1 MTDQALDDLARRVIL
16 DAARLEYGDWIDELP
31 EQDFSPEFETKMKK
45 LVRRANHPIRYR
57 VVQTAACILL
67 AALLSGCTALAISPE
82 AREAFVGWVRD
93 VYETWFVYHYT
104 GEEQPTPENMVYVP
118 TWVPEGYEE
127 IAAPQVGTFVRTQ
140 YENGEKDL
148 LTVSYLKGT
157 ETSSLNVEWEG
168 AVVQQTSVGRLLA
181 DLYLNP
187 DNGPNILVWTDM
199 KKDAAFWITAP
210 LPEEELVRV
219 AESIQESGPM
229 PKRYCISLLPMNY
242 GAYVDVS
249 ATEEYGYSELIFE
262 NEQGFFITFGYSN
275 DPADAPSPSEE
286 ATPIYVGNRAG
297 ALYSAPEDGR
307 DKTLLWAEE
316 DGTVLWVQAP
326 LPDEDLLL
334 VAENVVVQ
342 LNGFTDLIESQ
353 PFNTEAPLLER
364 VEQAL
369 TDSFVAQVEDRAR
382 QDAQTGNYMSE
393 EFNEL
398 WQNQQTQYVSP
409 ERDDAIARVSALA
422 DALRQEDRQSSE
434 NIVSL
439 FGPFYTAR
447 IRVNKID
454 DEAYEMLAGL
464 DLIDG
469 YLEYYYDTIAVIVDE
484 RGMEIAG
491 YHVKYSNGSGES
503 YSVPTTEEIQFSY
516 AARQIYIE
524 AYQKALSTLS
534 N

>member
-1 MTDQALDDLARRVIL
+1 MR
-16 DAARLEYGDWIDELP
+16 
-31 EQDFSPEFETKMKK
+31 
-45 LVRRANHPIRYR
+45 
-57 VVQTAACILL
+57 
-67 AALLSGCTALAISPE
+67 
-82 AREAFVGWVRD
+82 
-93 VYETWFVYHYT
+93 
-104 GEEQPTPENMVYVP
+104 
-118 TWVPEGYEE
+118 
-127 IAAPQVGTFVRTQ
+127 
-140 YENGEKDL
+140 
-148 LTVSYLKGT
+148 
-157 ETSSLNVEWEG
+157 
-168 AVVQQTSVGRLLA
+168 
-181 DLYLNP
+181 
-187 DNGPNILVWTDM
+187 
-199 KKDAAFWITAP
+199 
-210 LPEEELVRV
+210 
-219 AESIQESGPM
+219 
-229 PKRYCISLLPMNY
+229 
-242 GAYVDVS
+242 
-249 ATEEYGYSELIFE
+249 TEEYGYSELIFE

-422 DALRQEDRQSSE
+422 DALR
-434 NIVSL
+434 
-439 FGPFYTAR
+439 
-447 IRVNKID
+447 
-454 DEAYEMLAGL
+454 
-464 DLIDG
+464 
-469 YLEYYYDTIAVIVDE
+469 
-484 RGMEIAG
+484 
-491 YHVKYSNGSGES
+491 H
-503 YSVPTTEEIQFSY
+503 